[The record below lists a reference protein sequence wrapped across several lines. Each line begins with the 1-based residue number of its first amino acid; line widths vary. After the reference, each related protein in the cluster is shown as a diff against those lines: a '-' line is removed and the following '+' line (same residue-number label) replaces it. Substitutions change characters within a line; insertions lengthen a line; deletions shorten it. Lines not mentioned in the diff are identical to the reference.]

1 MTILEQHAKSREDQE
16 EHSKTQ
22 TVQNKRRPSKSLGIK
37 ANGGT
42 VRQGR

>member
-1 MTILEQHAKSREDQE
+1 MNYLEQHAKSREDQE
-16 EHSKTQ
+16 EHSRTQ